1 MLTVSARRALHRPV
15 VRRITV
21 AFVALATA
29 LAVGL
34 LVRSGTEARH
44 HWGTARPVVVAQRDL
59 TPGEVVDASA
69 VELRQLPVAVIG
81 DAALATEPIGSVVRY
96 PIIAGE
102 PLVRDRLAPQGVS
115 GVAALVP
122 DGDRAVSVPTGL
134 LGTPPLHAGDRV
146 DLLVVV
152 ASTGDIYGQSAD
164 SAQDLASGEPAFPLV
179 SAAPVVD
186 VNEQAVTVA
195 VPSADAPRVAY
206 AIANGVVV
214 LALTGR

>member
-81 DAALATEPIGSVVRY
+81 DEALDTEPIGSVVRY

-134 LGTPPLHAGDRV
+134 GRPPLHAGDRV

-164 SAQDLASGEPAFPLV
+164 PAQDLASGEPAFPLV

-214 LALTGR
+214 LALTGQ